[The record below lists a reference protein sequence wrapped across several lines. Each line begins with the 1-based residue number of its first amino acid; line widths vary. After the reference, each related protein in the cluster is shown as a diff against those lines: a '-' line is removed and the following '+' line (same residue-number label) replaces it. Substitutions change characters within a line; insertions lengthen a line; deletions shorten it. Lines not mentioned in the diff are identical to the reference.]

1 MTEDRKPHS
10 ISLSFPLQGILIILG
25 LLVTLVAFSLVL
37 GLIYFWC
44 PQICTCCCQ
53 GKYLL

>member
-1 MTEDRKPHS
+1 MTTESHT
-10 ISLSFPLQGILIILG
+10 LSVYLSPLQGILIILG

-53 GKYLL
+53 GKYLQ